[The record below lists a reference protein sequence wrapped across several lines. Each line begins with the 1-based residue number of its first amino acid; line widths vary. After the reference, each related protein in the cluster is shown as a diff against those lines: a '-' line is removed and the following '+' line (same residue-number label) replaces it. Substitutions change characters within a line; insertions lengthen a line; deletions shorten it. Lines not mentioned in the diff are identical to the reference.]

1 MNLKSHSQH
10 PPLASVM
17 PKRPSSSSIDEELK
31 QLDNQIHTLISK
43 ETDFQQIIDDLSK
56 MKNETTKER
65 VGLEKQ
71 RKEVQAQNAP
81 INWLPPELLTQIFVA
96 FAASDVEET
105 QYPPVI
111 LSHICMKWR
120 VIALSTP
127 DLWSRIILRGSKGAE
142 MTQAFLSRSGD
153 ALLEVDFAPLPE
165 SLPRALAE
173 CWQVRDFIDMVSPH
187 FKRCENL
194 SFQCKTPTSIF
205 SILRFLDDFL
215 NAFPRLQRL
224 ELSISTY
231 SPSYLNSSIL
241 ARDDL
246 PDAQSLP
253 SNSTLRHLVIQRVPP
268 SNLSTGLIS
277 NLRKLELSY
286 PSRKKSLS
294 PVNYRLTLS
303 ALYDLLSSTPLLEE
317 LVLNNTVPALPGPN
331 VDVENP
337 NHDPFPLVKLDY
349 LRSVEWTFP
358 STVDVPRLLCL
369 LDAPILDRLDLW
381 VDCLSS
387 KPDTHRVNDY
397 PTRLS
402 AHEYICFPSLRDLS
416 IQCNGD
422 ESMVC
427 VLRKFYLP
435 VLENVAFTNVDKSA
449 RPAVG
454 KEPLLPIFPR
464 LESVFHD
471 PRLRHL
477 THLTLSH
484 FKISLETS
492 RGETVFGYMPLLTS
506 LSLDSCIG
514 IGILLQSL
522 QETIGVGLTNGIRG
536 VCPSRSVKFC
546 PRLEA
551 LSIWGC
557 HDVDF
562 GRLREVVVARNGT
575 AIIPEGGSSAGAVIV
590 PPNGAKAGSIPRFEF
605 KENWPRGQSE
615 RKIKPLKLRHTG
627 MTSTPSL
634 HSSTNT
640 LIAMREVMEPADI
653 IYVRVANC
661 RLVTKNQA
669 LSLHDLGVVDVIWA
683 DSDLTM

>member
-1 MNLKSHSQH
+1 
-10 PPLASVM
+10 M

-31 QLDNQIHTLISK
+31 QLDNQIHTLINK
-43 ETDFQQIIDDLSK
+43 ETDFQHMIDDLSK

-71 RKEVQAQNAP
+71 RKEVQAQNAL
-81 INWLPPELLTQIFVA
+81 INWLPPEILTQIFVA
-96 FAASDVEET
+96 FVASDAEET
-105 QYPPVI
+105 QYPSVI

-120 VIALSTP
+120 IIALSTP
-127 DLWSRIILRGSKGAE
+127 DLWSRIILRGSDGEE
-142 MTQAFLSRSGD
+142 MTRAFLSRSGD
-153 ALLEVDFAPLPE
+153 ALLEVDFAPLSEP
-165 SLPRALAE
+165 AE

-187 FKRCENL
+187 FKRCESF
-194 SFQCKTPTSIF
+194 SFQCQSPASF
-205 SILRFLDDFL
+205 SPILRFLDDFS

-224 ELSISTY
+224 SISSY
-231 SPSYLNSSIL
+231 SSSYLHSSLL

-246 PDAQSLP
+246 PEPHSLH

-268 SNLSTGLIS
+268 SNLLTGLIS
-277 NLRKLELSY
+277 NLRKLELVF
-286 PSRKKSLS
+286 PSRKKLLS
-294 PVNYRLTLS
+294 NYRLTLS

-331 VDVENP
+331 VDVEN
-337 NHDPFPLVKLDY
+337 HPFPSIKLEY

-358 STVDVPRLLCL
+358 SIVDVPRLLCL

-381 VDCLSS
+381 VDYLSA

-422 ESMVC
+422 EAMVC

-435 VLENVAFTNVDKSA
+435 VLEKVAFTNVDKAA
-449 RPAVG
+449 RQAVG
-454 KEPLLPIFPR
+454 KEPLLPVFPR

-514 IGILLQSL
+514 MGILLQSL
-522 QETIGVGLTNGIRG
+522 QEKIGLGLTNDIKG
-536 VCPSRSVKFC
+536 VCSSRSVKFC

-562 GRLREVVVARNGT
+562 ARLRGVVVARNGT
-575 AIIPEGGSSAGAVIV
+575 SVIPEGGSSVIAH
-590 PPNGAKAGSIPRFEF
+590 PNGAKSGSIPQFEY
-605 KENWPRGQSE
+605 KENRPRGQSE

-634 HSSTNT
+634 NTSTKA
-640 LIAMREVMEPADI
+640 LIAIHEAMEPADI
-653 IYVRVANC
+653 IYIKIANC
-661 RLVTKNQA
+661 RLVTKDQA

-683 DSDLTM
+683 DSDLLCSRTESV